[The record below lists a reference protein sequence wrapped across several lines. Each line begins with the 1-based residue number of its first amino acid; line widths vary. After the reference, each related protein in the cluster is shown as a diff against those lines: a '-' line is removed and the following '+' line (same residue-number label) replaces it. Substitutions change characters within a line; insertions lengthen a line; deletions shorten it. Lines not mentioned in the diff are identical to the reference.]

1 MSQLQLFK
9 YFSNIDDPRQQGKVV
24 HKLFD
29 ILFLTISAV
38 IAGCQ
43 GWEEIED
50 FGHDRLDWLRKFV
63 SFENGIPKHDTIARV
78 ISTIDMSTFQSCFSK
93 WMQDCHQVTDGQV
106 IAIDGKRVKGSFN
119 QSDRKDAIHMV
130 SAFACENGVVLG
142 QQKTDC
148 KSNEITAI
156 PVLLDL
162 LEIKG
167 CLVTIDAM
175 GCQKAIA
182 QKILD
187 KDAHYLLALKGN
199 QPKLFAQVER
209 LLGPEISRQCQQGT
223 LFQEADYQRNREEY
237 RCCIVANDMSQIPAS
252 ADWPKLTTVGVIV
265 SYRKEKGKVS
275 KELNFRY
282 YISSAALT
290 AEALAG
296 SAREHWG
303 IENGLHWKLDVGMK
317 EDDCRIRRNGA
328 PEIMA
333 GVRHIAMNRLQS
345 EMTFKKGVRAKQMK
359 ANRNPDYLETVIFG
373 K

>member
-1 MSQLQLFK
+1 M
-9 YFSNIDDPRQQGKVV
+9 IDIRDGYS
-24 HKLFD
+24 L
-29 ILFLTISAV
+29 
-38 IAGCQ
+38 
-43 GWEEIED
+43 
-50 FGHDRLDWLRKFV
+50 V
-63 SFENGIPKHDTIARV
+63 S
-78 ISTIDMSTFQSCFSK
+78 
-93 WMQDCHQVTDGQV
+93 
-106 IAIDGKRVKGSFN
+106 
-119 QSDRKDAIHMV
+119 
-130 SAFACENGVVLG
+130 
-142 QQKTDC
+142 
-148 KSNEITAI
+148 
-156 PVLLDL
+156 
-162 LEIKG
+162 
-167 CLVTIDAM
+167 IDAM
-175 GCQKAIA
+175 GYQKAIA